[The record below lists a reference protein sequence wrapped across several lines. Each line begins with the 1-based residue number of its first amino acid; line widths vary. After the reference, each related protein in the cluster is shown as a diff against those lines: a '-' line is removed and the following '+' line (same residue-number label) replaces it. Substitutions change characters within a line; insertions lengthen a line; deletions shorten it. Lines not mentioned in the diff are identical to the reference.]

1 MMRHSNATLGIRL
14 LLLIIIAS
22 FLVGCQQVDRK
33 YDKAYFDFDSLVNI
47 QVKKISLTGDSIH
60 KAANMDGKAD
70 ESVFLADSSAL
81 AHELDVFRQLD
92 VINKPLY
99 KEAYKITS
107 EKDAKS
113 NLSVRNYTS
122 SIKSPV
128 SFVRFYYQNDFR
140 RLKKIESSYKELN
153 SLYFT
158 QRQLIL
164 EFDDTSGEPLLMN
177 YSISGSQKMILNDS
191 VKFLVQGKI
200 SF

>member
-60 KAANMDGKAD
+60 KAASMDGKAD
-70 ESVFLADSSAL
+70 ESIFLADSSAL

-113 NLSVRNYTS
+113 NLIGGFPLRIDSNRGILDYLSLIGFYQLPLTYLDDYTKQVDKVTLND
-122 SIKSPV
+122 IKSA
-128 SFVRFYYQNDFR
+128 FKR
-140 RLKKIESSYKELN
+140 RIDPEK
-153 SLYFT
+153 
-158 QRQLIL
+158 
-164 EFDDTSGEPLLMN
+164 
-177 YSISGSQKMILNDS
+177 
-191 VKFLVQGKI
+191 LVTVIVGTPN
-200 SF
+200 